1 MSPEL
6 TGRFFTI
13 STTWE
18 APPKW
23 KWKSLRGV
31 RLFAT
36 PWTIDSPWN
45 SPGQNTRVGRLSL
58 LQGIFPTQG
67 SRPRLPHCR
76 RILYQLSHKGSPR
89 ILEWVAYPFSSTSSW
104 PRNQIRV
111 SFIAGG
117 FFTNWATREA
127 PKFISV
133 CSVAQS
139 CQLRPH
145 GLQHVR
151 LPYPSPTPGAYSNSY
166 PSSWWCH
173 PTISSSVSP
182 FSSHLQSFPTLG
194 SFPMS
199 WFFSPGGQSIGV
211 SAPTSVL
218 LKDIWDW
225 FPDFLSTWESLLS
238 TTNHKVQSAYNC

>member
-1 MSPEL
+1 MSWTIVRHAPLSMGFPRQEYWSALPFLSPGYLPDPGVKPTSFMSPEL

-76 RILYQLSHKGSPR
+76 RILYQLSYQGSPKIHISLFSR
-89 ILEWVAYPFSSTSSW
+89 SVMSVETPWTSACQASLSITNSWSLLKLISIELVMSSNYLILCQPLLLPPSIFPNIRVFSNELVLLTRWSKYWSFSS
-104 PRNQIRV
+104 N
-111 SFIAGG
+111 
-117 FFTNWATREA
+117 
-127 PKFISV
+127 
-133 CSVAQS
+133 
-139 CQLRPH
+139 
-145 GLQHVR
+145 
-151 LPYPSPTPGAYSNSY
+151 
-166 PSSWWCH
+166 
-173 PTISSSVSP
+173 ISSSKGY
-182 FSSHLQSFPTLG
+182 LG
-194 SFPMS
+194 LIS
-199 WFFSPGGQSIGV
+199 WFPVHLRKFIIHNKS
-211 SAPTSVL
+211 
-218 LKDIWDW
+218 
-225 FPDFLSTWESLLS
+225 
-238 TTNHKVQSAYNC
+238 